1 MPNVGDQKLK
11 PTVKPVR
18 RGQEER
24 AQAQQAAVQAA
35 SGTAAQG
42 ERIASGIPGLD
53 ELLGGGFE
61 PASTTLV
68 MGGAGCGKTT
78 LLAQYLFVGAAQYGD
93 PGVLLTFEESS
104 ESVFKH
110 MLNFGFD
117 FKALE
122 EQNLFAT
129 INYRPHK
136 VKKLVEEG
144 GGLIMDTVSSLGAKR
159 LCIDSLTSYMT
170 LFETAYQAREAEI
183 SLFDLL
189 RKWGCTTLLSAEGRL
204 SDKDRRTTGLEYL
217 SDGVIVMHHPR
228 NQSMRYRA
236 IEVLKMRGGK
246 PTEKLCPF
254 EFVDNVGLKIYPN
267 EAIFYDLKDE

>member
-1 MPNVGDQKLK
+1 MPNLADQKLR

-18 RGQEER
+18 RGQEEK

-35 SGTAAQG
+35 SGAAAQG
-42 ERIASGIPGLD
+42 ERVASGIQGLD

-61 PASTTLV
+61 PGSTTLV

-78 LLAQYLFVGAAQYGD
+78 MLSQYLFNGATQYGN
-93 PGVLLTFEESS
+93 PGVFLTFEETADSI
-104 ESVFKH
+104 FKH
-110 MLNFGFD
+110 MASYGFD

-122 EQNLFAT
+122 DQNLFAT
-129 INYRPHK
+129 VNYRPHE

-144 GGLIMDTVSSLGAKR
+144 GGLIMDTVTSLGAKR
-159 LCIDSLTSYMT
+159 LCIDSLTSYMS
-170 LFETAYQAREAEI
+170 LFDTTYQAREAEI

-189 RKWGCTTLLSAEGRL
+189 HKWGCTTLLSAEGL
-204 SDKDRRTTGLEYL
+204 LTDKGRSTTGIEYL

-246 PTEKLCPF
+246 STEKLCPF
-254 EFVDNVGLKIYPN
+254 EFVDGLGLKVYPN

>member
-1 MPNVGDQKLK
+1 MPNLADQKLR

-18 RGQEER
+18 RGQEEK

-35 SGTAAQG
+35 AGTAAQG
-42 ERIASGIPGLD
+42 ERVASGIPGLD

-61 PASTTLV
+61 PGSTTLV

-78 LLAQYLFVGAAQYGD
+78 LLSQYLFNGATQYGD
-93 PGVLLTFEESS
+93 PGVFLTFEETADSI
-104 ESVFKH
+104 FKH
-110 MLNFGFD
+110 MASYGFD

-129 INYRPHK
+129 VNYRPHE

-144 GGLIMDTVSSLGAKR
+144 GGLIMDTVTSLNAKR
-159 LCIDSLTSYMT
+159 LCIDSLTSYMS
-170 LFETAYQAREAEI
+170 LFDTTYQAREAEI

-189 RKWGCTTLLSAEGRL
+189 HKWGCTTLLSAEGLL
-204 SDKDRRTTGLEYL
+204 SDKGRSTTGIEYL
-217 SDGVIVMHHPR
+217 SDGVVVMHHPR

-246 PTEKLCPF
+246 STEKLCPF
-254 EFVDNVGLKIYPN
+254 EFVDGLGLKVYPN